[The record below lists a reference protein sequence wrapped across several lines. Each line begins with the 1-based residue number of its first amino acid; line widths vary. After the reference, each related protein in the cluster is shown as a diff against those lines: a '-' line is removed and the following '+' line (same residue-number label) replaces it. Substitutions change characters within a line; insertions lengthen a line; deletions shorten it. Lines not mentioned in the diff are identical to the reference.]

1 MDRMMILTPFPLYQL
16 CARSFNSYNLALCIG
31 GIKVIY
37 KRHKFPIGHSLDPE
51 VALWKD
57 NIVSLLDYGVVLV
70 KEAESR
76 RLPIRGAEWIKQ
88 ERDYLLKNNPDSNRQ
103 PWWVGY
109 EDWHEFQRGLLVQG
123 NPKFYEKMFT
133 ALKVRHGDGKFVFN
147 ADAMIDNKVRA
158 AAWLINVGCAA

>member
-1 MDRMMILTPFPLYQL
+1 MILTPFPLYQL
-16 CARSFNSYNLALCIG
+16 SARCFSNYNLALCIG

-37 KRHKFPIGHSLDPE
+37 KRNKFPIGHSLDPE

-57 NIVSLLDYGVVLV
+57 DIMSLLDYGVVLS

-76 RLPIRGAEWIKQ
+76 RLPVRGMEWIRQ
-88 ERDYLLKNNPDSNRQ
+88 ERDFVLKCKPDSSRT

-109 EDWHEFQRGLLVQG
+109 EDWHEFQRGLLVQA
-123 NPKFYEKMFT
+123 NPKFYENMFT

-147 ADAMIDNKVRA
+147 EDAMIDNKVRGG
-158 AAWLINVGCAA
+158 AWLVNIGCAA